1 MSTELVPIAVES
13 KALPVPWKDPHAV
26 LPEALTEY
34 TRMLEKACEE
44 NPKSVELRVCLGM
57 VYAMGYEAY
66 KSMDS
71 LEMAVSM
78 DPENF
83 WARMKYAELNFRLRS
98 LLVAEEET
106 QKAVELARNYWEL
119 SMARK
124 QLQQIRALMRDGTQR
139 PAWTKPLTRPVLMLG
154 LMLLITFL
162 VMRV

>member
-1 MSTELVPIAVES
+1 MSTELVPIAAEL
-13 KALPVPWKDPHAV
+13 KALPIPWKDPHEV
-26 LPEALTEY
+26 LPEVLADY

-83 WARMKYAELNFRLRS
+83 WAQMKYAELNFRLR
-98 LLVAEEET
+98 LLIVAEEET
-106 QKAVELARNYWEL
+106 RKAIALARTPWEL
-119 SMARK
+119 SIARK
-124 QLQQIRALMRDGTQR
+124 QLQQIRALMREGTQR

-162 VMRV
+162 VMRI